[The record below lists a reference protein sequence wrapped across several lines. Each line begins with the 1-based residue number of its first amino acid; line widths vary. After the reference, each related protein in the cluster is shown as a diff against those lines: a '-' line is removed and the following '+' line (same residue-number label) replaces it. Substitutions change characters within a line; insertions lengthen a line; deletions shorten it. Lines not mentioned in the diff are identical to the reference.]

1 MDLDEDFW
9 RLWQVSMSKYNREP
23 LGLGG
28 GMNTTECLLTRTML
42 VD

>member
-1 MDLDEDFW
+1 MDNDEDFW
-9 RLWQVSMSKYNREP
+9 CLWQVSMSKYNRAL

-28 GMNTTECLLTRTML
+28 GMNSTECLLTHTML